1 MVAKR
6 SSDLIRLAQSALD
19 RGATLTGAGNEAG
32 VARATIQRMLSEGVI
47 TDARRP
53 QMPKMRGPIV
63 PKWVP
68 HDLRADF
75 LDNRRLY
82 GEIHAAR
89 LARVAKAEV
98 ARAEI

>member
-1 MVAKR
+1 MAGKR
-6 SSDLIRLAQSALD
+6 SPELIRTVQSALD
-19 RGATLTGAGNEAG
+19 RGTTLTGAGNEAG
-32 VARATIQRMLSEGVI
+32 VARATIQRMLAEGVI
-47 TDARRP
+47 TDSRRP
-53 QMPKMRGPIV
+53 KMPKMRGPVV

-82 GEIHAAR
+82 GEFHAAR

-98 ARAEI
+98 ARAGV